1 MAARKS
7 SGISSTLFVV
17 LGGIAILLFT
27 GFRKAEEYAMRSFSV
42 KDIGARIDKWLIDGV
57 LLKLTMNIQNE
68 SGVPIP
74 IDSFQG
80 VIKYGNTILAPVSLT
95 NPTTILSGQTTTIP
109 FTVPVSYA
117 GLATNLAS
125 MIKSKNFINSLQIQ
139 GVVTAG
145 GVNVPFTK
153 NIISLG

>member
-1 MAARKS
+1 M
-7 SGISSTLFVV
+7 I
-17 LGGIAILLFT
+17 LGGIAVVLFS
-27 GFRKAEEYAMRSFSV
+27 GFKAAQDYAMKSFSV
-42 KDIGARIDKWLIDGV
+42 KDIGARIDKWLLDGV

-80 VIKYGNTILAPVSLT
+80 VIRYGNTVLAPVSLS
-95 NPTTILSGQTTTIP
+95 NPTTILSGQTTTVP
-109 FTVPVSYA
+109 FTVPISYA
-117 GLATNLAS
+117 GLASNLAT

-139 GVVTAG
+139 GVVSAG